1 MLSGA
6 LALAATNAPATRRG
20 ERSSRGHD
28 GLTLCPGFPPEPPT
42 TTCDLLFGILFFYN
56 LLLLLLRL
64 LFLLFRLLFLL
75 FRLRGFTCV
84 RLAIAIATVA
94 RLVFF

>member
-56 LLLLLLRL
+56 LLLLL
-64 LFLLFRLLFLL
+64 FRLLLHGGNA
-75 FRLRGFTCV
+75 RHVDIAGAARK
-84 RLAIAIATVA
+84 LAAIS
-94 RLVFF
+94 